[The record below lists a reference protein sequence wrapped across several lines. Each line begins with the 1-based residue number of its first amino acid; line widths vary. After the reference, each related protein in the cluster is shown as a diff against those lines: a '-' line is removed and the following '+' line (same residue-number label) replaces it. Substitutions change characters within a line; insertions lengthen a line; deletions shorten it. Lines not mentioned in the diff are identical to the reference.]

1 MNGAGFTTLERWLG
15 EFDVLFLRRNN
26 ADLLVLVPWR
36 HLGAHSGTGAAMI
49 CTLPT
54 GEEKQRRAAA
64 LPSNS
69 AAIQSEKSAA
79 HDTTAMRDFLVAA
92 LRCARCRALLLA
104 NEIDAVGF
112 AVSREL
118 VTLGAA
124 YNG

>member
-1 MNGAGFTTLERWLG
+1 
-15 EFDVLFLRRNN
+15 
-26 ADLLVLVPWR
+26 
-36 HLGAHSGTGAAMI
+36 MI
-49 CTLPT
+49 CTPPT
-54 GEEKQRRAAA
+54 GEEKERRAAA

-104 NEIDAVGF
+104 NEIDAVGV

-118 VTLGAA
+118 VTLNAA
-124 YNG
+124 YEWLTEIGAWPFLHPEIGEGGQ